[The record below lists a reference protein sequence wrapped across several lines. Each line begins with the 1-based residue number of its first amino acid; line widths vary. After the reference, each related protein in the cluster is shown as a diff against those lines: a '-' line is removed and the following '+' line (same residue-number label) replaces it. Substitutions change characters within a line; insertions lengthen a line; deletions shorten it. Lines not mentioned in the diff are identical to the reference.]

1 MCKFRSVALV
11 LSCAAVLFT
20 ADAAHAATVT
30 VAMHKATVD
39 GPGKDLGTI
48 AFEDTPQGMVIT
60 PRLMGLQEGL
70 HGFHVDE
77 FPSCAAKKK
86 NGVTVPA
93 LAAGNPLGTD
103 KSGKDHPGDLPGL
116 YVHYDGAAYNP
127 TIAPNIKTAD
137 LVGHAIVVDALG
149 PAYRDAPKPVGGAVQ
164 RVACG
169 VVLR

>member
-1 MCKFRSVALV
+1 MCKFRPVALA
-11 LSCAAVLFT
+11 LSCAAALFT
-20 ADAAHAATVT
+20 AGAAQAATLTVT
-30 VAMHKATVD
+30 MHKATVD

-103 KSGKDHPGDLPGL
+103 KPGKDHPGDLPGL
-116 YVHYDGAAYNP
+116 YVHYDGASYNP
-127 TIAPNIKTAD
+127 TIAANIKTAD
-137 LVGHAIVVDALG
+137 LVGHAVVIDALG
-149 PAYRDAPKPVGGAVQ
+149 PAYRDAPKPVGGAVL

-169 VVLR
+169 VVPR